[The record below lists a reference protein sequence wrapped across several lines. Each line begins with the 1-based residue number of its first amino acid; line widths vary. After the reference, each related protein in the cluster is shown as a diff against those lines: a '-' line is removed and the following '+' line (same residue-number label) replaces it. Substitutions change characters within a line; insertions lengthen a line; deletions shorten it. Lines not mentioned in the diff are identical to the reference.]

1 MNIYL
6 VSTDNGVRPW
16 HAEDEQHARDQHLDG
31 FADEPGEEIR
41 HIAVPLCDHCER
53 KPSTEVLGD
62 SYGEFTYCHS
72 CAEGIRQ
79 QADDSARRLAKEG
92 HFHD

>member
-53 KPSTEVLGD
+53 KPSTQLVNDGYREI
-62 SYGEFTYCHS
+62 TCCNS
-72 CAEGIRQ
+72 CAAGING
-79 QADDSARRLAKEG
+79 A
-92 HFHD
+92 